1 MKKLEEALSMG
12 TSIWIYVEKK
22 VKGEWIPAQ
31 GLLKDESGEPNLPLP
46 DMIYSGRDFL
56 LFDFL
61 AGFTTKEAQ
70 YFEAKGL
77 PSDISPEIKKI
88 FERFWPDVR
97 LSSYLTL
104 KELESVDWDCHTVK
118 CHGYVH
124 EEYQEIF
131 EKELAKPI
139 DKRNYSLI
147 DALKY
152 SDALTGRQYKWE
164 APIKYAFRKFYKK
177 AVENLIL
184 YWEDWDYE
192 DDEDFDPSKVRIV
205 FWFSP

>member
-1 MKKLEEALSMG
+1 MKKEMEELSMG

-22 VKGEWIPAQ
+22 VKGKWIPAQ
-31 GLLKDESGEPNLPLP
+31 GLLKDDAGEPDLPLP
-46 DMIYSGRDFL
+46 DMIYSERDFL

-61 AGFTTKEAQ
+61 TGFTTKEAQ

-77 PSDISPEIKKI
+77 PSDISPEIKKL

-104 KELESVDWDCHTVK
+104 KELESVDWDHYTVK
-118 CHGYVH
+118 CQGYVY

-147 DALKY
+147 EALY
-152 SDALTGRQYKWE
+152 SDTLTGKLYKWE
-164 APIKYAFRKFYKK
+164 APIKYAFRKFYKNV
-177 AVENLIL
+177 VENLIL
-184 YWEDWDYE
+184 YWQDWDYE
-192 DDEDFDPSKVRIV
+192 DDEDFDPSKIRIV